1 MDADKTFM
9 QDRYVLEGWLM
20 ANFLAM
26 IAYYKLFTRLKK
38 QGLLQK
44 YSLKDIIEL
53 SKAIYKLKVN
63 GQWITSEITVKTKSL
78 FKKIDIDYL
87 T

>member
-38 QGLLQK
+38 QDLLKK
-44 YSLKDIIEL
+44 YSPKDIIEL
-53 SKAIYKLKVN
+53 SKAIYKVKVN
-63 GQWITSEITVKTKSL
+63 NQWTISEITVKTKSL